1 VSYALIGVSPPPPQP
16 LKEFPALARVTVN
29 EGDLGRDKPK
39 GLKVK
44 LRGSEG
50 KKAPR
55 PTDSKI
61 DGFEDHWTIGHRLAI
76 SIVQGTGEY
85 PEGDEG
91 GGGGG
96 RPLECRSLVT
106 VHTSTIHF
114 FAYRQLQP
122 AIGLSPMV
130 PATLTGPLDPR
141 TKFKKGDDEGMARGR
156 APPERA
162 SNPSRRNAES
172 TQSLLKFQRPLTRLF
187 NRSM

>member
-91 GGGGG
+91 GGGVGDHWSADHWSQFI
-96 RPLECRSLVT
+96 RLPYISSPT
-106 VHTSTIHF
+106 DSSN
-114 FAYRQLQP
+114 LQ
-122 AIGLSPMV
+122 
-130 PATLTGPLDPR
+130 
-141 TKFKKGDDEGMARGR
+141 
-156 APPERA
+156 
-162 SNPSRRNAES
+162 
-172 TQSLLKFQRPLTRLF
+172 
-187 NRSM
+187 